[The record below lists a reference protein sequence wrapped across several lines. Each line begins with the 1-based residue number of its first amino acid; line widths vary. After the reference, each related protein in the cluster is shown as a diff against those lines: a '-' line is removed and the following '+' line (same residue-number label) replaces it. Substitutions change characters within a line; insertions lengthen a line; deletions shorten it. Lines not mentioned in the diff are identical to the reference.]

1 MAAKLLT
8 RAEAPGIA
16 ANIAQLAAL
25 YRVTFDPAQP
35 ARIDGELPF
44 VAVEEH
50 SEDARFGDQGADQ
63 GRECVGAPFCPA
75 RTLRQPRASQSKTDH
90 APARA
95 RNRARSR
102 LGPATPHER
111 LAPPARA
118 DRAARSPPWLH
129 AEDQPVATSM
139 PKGRRTRWPIS
150 GKSEACAPS
159 RIRSS
164 IKVMASVRR

>member
-50 SEDARFGDQGADQ
+50 SEDARFGGS
-63 GRECVGAPFCPA
+63 GR
-75 RTLRQPRASQSKTDH
+75 
-90 APARA
+90 
-95 RNRARSR
+95 
-102 LGPATPHER
+102 
-111 LAPPARA
+111 
-118 DRAARSPPWLH
+118 
-129 AEDQPVATSM
+129 
-139 PKGRRTRWPIS
+139 
-150 GKSEACAPS
+150 
-159 RIRSS
+159 
-164 IKVMASVRR
+164 